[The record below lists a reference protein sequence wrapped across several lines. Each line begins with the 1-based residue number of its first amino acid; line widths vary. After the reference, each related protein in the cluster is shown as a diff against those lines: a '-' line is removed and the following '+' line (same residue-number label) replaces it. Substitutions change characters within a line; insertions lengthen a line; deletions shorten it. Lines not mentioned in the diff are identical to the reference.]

1 MSRTKR
7 WLLIL
12 LLFTTQHATADM
24 IALRAGQLIDGR
36 SDKPI
41 TDAIVLI
48 ENSKIVVVGQNVDIP
63 AAARVINLGSA
74 TLLPGMIEAHA
85 HPMIYDDNDYQY
97 THLNESSAYKTLRSL
112 HALQALLKAGWTS
125 VRIAGD
131 ADVYYG
137 DQAIRRA
144 FDEGYFTG
152 PRLTGAGHYLSITG
166 GGGDINYLSP
176 EQSVV
181 ADGYIVDGV
190 TEMRQAVRR
199 EIKFGSDWIK
209 LLVTGAF
216 MSAND
221 NPRNVHYSEEEVR
234 VAVEEARRHDVPVMA
249 HAHSAEGIKLAVRAG
264 VRSIEHG
271 SFIDDEAIRLMKKNG
286 TFLVPTMYIG
296 DYYINEVTDSPAQRK
311 MIELSRETRPEFFA
325 NIGKAIRAGVK
336 VTVGSDLAG
345 MTAPSYPAREF
356 AMLVEAGMTPMQA
369 IQAGTR
375 VNAELLG
382 WDDRLGTIEPGK
394 LADII
399 AVSEDPLADI
409 SALERVVFVMLNG
422 KVIKQP

>member
-1 MSRTKR
+1 MSRTTR
-7 WLLIL
+7 WLFVV
-12 LLFTTQHATADM
+12 LLFATQQTTADM
-24 IALRAGQLIDGR
+24 IALRSEVLIDGR

-41 TDAIVLI
+41 SNAVVLI
-48 ENSKIVVVGQNVDIP
+48 DNTTIIAVGQDIDIP
-63 AAARVINLGSA
+63 PVAKVIDLGSV

-85 HPMIYDDNDYQY
+85 HTMMHEENDYQY
-97 THLNESSAYKTLRSL
+97 THLKESSAYKTLRSL
-112 HALQALLKAGWTS
+112 YALQGLLQAGWTS
-125 VRIAGD
+125 VRIAGE

-137 DQAIRRA
+137 DQAIRQA

-176 EQSVV
+176 EQSIV
-181 ADGYIVDGV
+181 ADGYIVNGV
-190 TEMRQAVRR
+190 AEMREAVRR

-221 NPRNVHYSEEEVR
+221 NPRNVHFSEQEVR

-296 DYYINEVTDSPAQRK
+296 DYYLNEITNSPAQQK
-311 MIELSRETRPEFFA
+311 MIELSRETWPEFFA

-336 VTVGSDLAG
+336 VTVGTDLAG
-345 MTAPSYPAREF
+345 MANPSYLAREF
-356 AMLVEAGMTPMQA
+356 AMLIEAGMTPMQA

-375 VNAELLG
+375 VNAELFG
-382 WDDRLGTIEPGK
+382 WDDRLGTIEPGR

-399 AVSEDPLADI
+399 AVEGDPLTDI

-422 KVIKQP
+422 EVVKQP